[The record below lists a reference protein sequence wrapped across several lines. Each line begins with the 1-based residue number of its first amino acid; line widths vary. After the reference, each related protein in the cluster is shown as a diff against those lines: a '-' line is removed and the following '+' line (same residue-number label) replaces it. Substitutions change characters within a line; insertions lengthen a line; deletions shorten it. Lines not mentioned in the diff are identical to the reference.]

1 MQSTVILYWKIRC
14 KIFEKYKMNILIDIG
29 HPAHVHMFKRFA
41 HIMQDKGHSVLFTCR
56 DKEFEIQLLIAE
68 GFKFISFGKKSKSV
82 IGKIINTLL
91 FDLKEIFI
99 AFKFK
104 PDVFLSHGSITAAHA
119 AYVVRKPSIAF
130 EDTFNMEQIRL
141 YEPVTNTI
149 LTSDYNHPLHSSR
162 VLKYK
167 GYNELLYLHPNQFTP
182 DKSIINDLGVKEGEP
197 YVVMRFVSWNA
208 THDIGHTGI
217 SYANKLHV
225 VEKLSKYAK
234 VFISSE
240 SNLPDELKKYKLPT
254 SPEKIHHVLAYSS
267 LVFGESAT
275 MVTEGAVLGVPGI
288 YIDNTGRYYTRDIA
302 EKYGLCFNY
311 TESTYDQLSAIEKA
325 VSIFKNG
332 YNKSELQDK
341 CAKLLA
347 NTIDVTS
354 FLAWFIENYPQSEH
368 IMRDNPDYQYQFK

>member
-1 MQSTVILYWKIRC
+1 
-14 KIFEKYKMNILIDIG
+14 MNILIDIG

-56 DKEFEIQLLIAE
+56 DKEFEIQLLTSE

-217 SYANKLHV
+217 SYENKLHV
-225 VEKLSKYAK
+225 VEELSKYAK

-254 SPEKIHHVLAYSS
+254 APEKIHHVLAYSA

-275 MVTEGAVLGVPGI
+275 MVTEGTVLGVPGI

-311 TESTYDQLSAIEKA
+311 SESSEDQLLAIEKA

-332 YNKSELQDK
+332 YNRSEWQDK
-341 CAKLLA
+341 RSKLLA
-347 NTIDVTS
+347 DTIDVTA
-354 FLAWFIENYPQSEH
+354 FLSWFIENYPQSEH
-368 IMRDNPDYQYQFK
+368 IMRENPDYQYQFK